1 MKTKG
6 NLELLG
12 GAKIA
17 VVIPAKN
24 EECHIGRVL
33 DCLPAWVD
41 EVIVVDDGSTDGT
54 GAIVRSSRRCTELVV
69 HRQSEGVGAAIKRG
83 YQVALDRQVDVVAVM
98 AGDDQMRPEELSEV
112 VWPVVRGEVDY
123 AKGNRLDHPLARQEM
138 PRMRRIGT
146 RVLGSLTGWVSGIRT
161 RDAQCGYTA
170 ISREMLERLPLD
182 SLYPRYGYPNDLLV
196 MLGGLQARVGEPT
209 VSPVYQGQASG
220 IRVSRAVFTHSWVL
234 LRALLLRRTRRRV
247 MDAQVFPLASVDRE
261 DGRELTLRDTG

>member
-1 MKTKG
+1 M
-6 NLELLG
+6 LG

-24 EECHIGRVL
+24 EECHIGTVL
-33 DCLPAWVD
+33 GCLPTWVD
-41 EVIVVDDGSTDGT
+41 EVIVVDDGSTDRT
-54 GAIVRSSRRCTELVV
+54 GDIVRSSRRCTELIV
-69 HRQSEGVGAAIKRG
+69 HERSEGVGAAIKRG

-112 VWPVVRGEVDY
+112 VLPVVRGEVDY
-123 AKGNRLDHPLARQEM
+123 AKGNRLNHPLARQEM
-138 PRMRRIGT
+138 PRMRRLGT
-146 RVLGSLTGWVSGIRT
+146 RLLGSLTGLVSGIRT

-170 ISREMLERLPLD
+170 ISRDMLQRLPLD

-220 IRVSRAVFTHSWVL
+220 IRVSRALFTHSWVL
-234 LRALLLRRTRRRV
+234 LRAVLLRRTRKRFTDSHV
-247 MDAQVFPLASVDRE
+247 LSFHSVDKE
-261 DGRELTLRDTG
+261 GGQELTLRDTR

>member
-1 MKTKG
+1 
-6 NLELLG
+6 
-12 GAKIA
+12 
-17 VVIPAKN
+17 
-24 EECHIGRVL
+24 
-33 DCLPAWVD
+33 
-41 EVIVVDDGSTDGT
+41 
-54 GAIVRSSRRCTELVV
+54 
-69 HRQSEGVGAAIKRG
+69 
-83 YQVALDRQVDVVAVM
+83 
-98 AGDDQMRPEELSEV
+98 MRPEELSEV

-170 ISREMLERLPLD
+170 ISRQMLQRLPLRT
-182 SLYPRYGYPNDLLV
+182 LYPRYGYPNDLLV

-234 LRALLLRRTRRRV
+234 LRALFLRRTRRRF
-247 MDAQVFPLASVDRE
+247 MDAQVFSLASVDSE